1 MHTSKLVKLS
11 SLWSPNRF
19 SSFSKLAEPSP
30 VKDFPGQAQKSL
42 IKKVTWKDIPKRI
55 VHVHVVKEDVLQIV
69 GLETALG
76 TTAAKLLEN
85 LALQFR
91 FVVRQG

>member
-1 MHTSKLVKLS
+1 M
-11 SLWSPNRF
+11 
-19 SSFSKLAEPSP
+19 
-30 VKDFPGQAQKSL
+30 
-42 IKKVTWKDIPKRI
+42 
-55 VHVHVVKEDVLQIV
+55 HVHVVKEDVLQIV

-76 TTAAKLLEN
+76 ATAAKLLEN

>member
-1 MHTSKLVKLS
+1 M
-11 SLWSPNRF
+11 
-19 SSFSKLAEPSP
+19 
-30 VKDFPGQAQKSL
+30 Q
-42 IKKVTWKDIPKRI
+42 KVTWKDIPERI

-76 TTAAKLLEN
+76 ATAAKLLEN

-91 FVVRQG
+91 FVVRQGQMLNQLEMTLSAKLKLNKTVLCVAVS